1 MEIIV
6 IRHGDAMPPNQ
17 TEAMGLSDGER
28 PLTDKGRRQT
38 RAAAIGLR
46 HILGDDDRIDHIL
59 VSPLLR
65 ARQTADI
72 LRDYLGDPVTDQSDA
87 LAPAAGAEAIDAMLR
102 TFPGTKCLL
111 LVGHAPDLG
120 AWVSWGLT
128 RKHDRLMALKKN
140 GAARV
145 EFPGL
150 AEGGTGSLRWL
161 LTGEQLRA
169 LAPQTTPR

>member
-1 MEIIV
+1 MEVIV
-6 IRHGDAMPPNQ
+6 IRHGDAISADQ
-17 TEAMGLSDGER
+17 TEAIGLSDGER
-28 PLTDKGRRQT
+28 PLTDTGRRQT
-38 RAAAIGLR
+38 RAAAAGLR
-46 HILGDDDRIDHIL
+46 HILGNDRINYIL

-72 LRDYLGDPVTDQSDA
+72 LRDYLDDPIVDESVA
-87 LAPAAGAEAIDAMLR
+87 LAPTAGPEAIDAALR
-102 TFPGTKCLL
+102 ACTGTERVL

-140 GAARV
+140 GTACIQ
-145 EFPGL
+145 FPGL

-161 LTGEQLRA
+161 LSGQQLRE
-169 LAPQTTPR
+169 LAPPTATG